1 MENEQLKSLI
11 ETQISQVEITVKG
24 DGRHFDI
31 IVISNEFVG
40 KSMVKR
46 QQTIYGL
53 LQGYIASGEI
63 HALNMKTYTKEEWN
77 EKNG

>member
-1 MENEQLKSLI
+1 MENEQLKNLI
-11 ETQISQVEITVKG
+11 ETQIPQVKVTVKG

-31 IVISNEFVG
+31 MVISDEFVG
-40 KSMVKR
+40 KRMLQR
-46 QQTIYGL
+46 QQIIYGL